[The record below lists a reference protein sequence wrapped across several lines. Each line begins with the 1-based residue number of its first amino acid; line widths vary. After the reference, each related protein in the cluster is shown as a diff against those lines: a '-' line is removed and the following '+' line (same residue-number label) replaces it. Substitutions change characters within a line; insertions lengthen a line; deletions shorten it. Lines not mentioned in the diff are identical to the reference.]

1 MLQQATALRIHEAS
15 AVAGVTDA
23 TINNWIAAGE
33 LEAKKHGRFRL
44 VTRSSLQ
51 KKIASRAPVDT
62 RKSTS
67 RSAHERYSATKGDGH
82 ANPGSDRHI
91 KMAALAREVLE
102 RSLEFRREALKKLG
116 PEKDDKRTRTERN
129 SLAAEIAMHKLT
141 GVMSAYLTEAECRA
155 FDHESD
161 ELDRVEW
168 KDL

>member
-1 MLQQATALRIHEAS
+1 MLHQAMALRIHEAS

-23 TINNWIAAGE
+23 TINNWIANGE
-33 LEAKKHGRFRL
+33 LDSKKQGRFRV
-44 VTRSSLQ
+44 VTRASLQ
-51 KKIASRAPVDT
+51 KKIAQRSPVDT

-67 RSAHERYSATKGDGH
+67 RSAHERYRATGGDGH
-82 ANPGSDRHI
+82 AHPGSERHI

-102 RSLEFRREALKKLG
+102 RSLEFRREALKSLG
-116 PEKDDKRTRTERN
+116 PEKDDKRNRTERN

-161 ELDRVEW
+161 ELDRTEY